1 MTKKSD
7 NNNNNNNYSLTE
19 SNHIK
24 IPSGLDI
31 RINAYRNEQ
40 RIMTK
45 NHAIVSLIK
54 VGLDFYDVCLRGKY
68 IDPFEI
74 LPVDPRLV
82 SFVDSLRKEDK
93 EKLFYHMLA
102 KLPPN
107 ELRRIR
113 ELAHV
118 VD

>member
-1 MTKKSD
+1 MGNKTTT
-7 NNNNNNNYSLTE
+7 NLTE

-31 RINAYRNEQ
+31 RINAYRNQQ
-40 RIMTK
+40 RIVTK

-54 VGLDFYDVCLRGKY
+54 VGLDFYDVCLTGKY
-68 IDPFEI
+68 VDPFEI
-74 LPVDPRLV
+74 QPVDPRLV
-82 SFVDSLRKEDK
+82 SFVDTLSKEDK
-93 EKLFYHMLA
+93 ERLFYHMLA
-102 KLPPN
+102 KLPPQ

-113 ELAHV
+113 DLAHV